1 MLKLNEMQVDLKIED
16 DIGARTECSEKDSA
30 CELALQKVDELEA
43 ALGDTKNVSLFAYGD
58 YTSFWK

>member
-1 MLKLNEMQVDLKIED
+1 MQVDLKIED